1 MSKIRLHGS
10 SSGYTEIAP
19 VAASGNNTLTLPND
33 GTIIS
38 KDSNGAVGVT
48 SITVGTGVTIGDGR
62 VTCTTVHGSAASL
75 TQIPAANI
83 VGVCTSGLGN
93 ASGAFGQGITV
104 HDWWGISADL
114 SVSQG
119 ENTVTANW
127 FRHNTIN
134 GTIGSAMSESSGIF
148 TFPSTGIYLI
158 RINANYYESSSAGH
172 NYAGFYIKYSTNG
185 GSSYSTGS
193 FGGSAMNNYGGTT
206 YEHASCSMTFDVTD
220 VSTHRVAFN
229 TITSGGSMVISG
241 TSSYNNMWAEFTRLG
256 DT

>member
-1 MSKIRLHGS
+1 MALTL
-10 SSGYTEIAP
+10 SGTNGVVGAGFTLD
-19 VAASGNNTLTLPND
+19 ASGA
-33 GTIIS
+33 S
-38 KDSNGAVGVT
+38 VT
-48 SITVGTGVTIGDGR
+48 AGVGTFGSLNAPAAGLTGALPAI
-62 VTCTTVHGSAASL
+62 SAASL

-93 ASGAFGQGITV
+93 ASGAFSQGITV

-119 ENTVTANW
+119 ENTITANW

-185 GSSYSTGS
+185 GSSYTTGS

-206 YEHASCSMTFDVTD
+206 YEHASCSMTLDVVN
-220 VSTHRVAFN
+220 VSTYRVAFN

-241 TSSYNNMWAEFTRLG
+241 PSGYNNLWAEFTRLG

>member
-1 MSKIRLHGS
+1 MALTL
-10 SSGYTEIAP
+10 SGTNGVVGAGFTLD
-19 VAASGNNTLTLPND
+19 ASGA
-33 GTIIS
+33 S
-38 KDSNGAVGVT
+38 VT
-48 SITVGTGVTIGDGR
+48 AGVGTFGSLNAPAAGLTGALPAI
-62 VTCTTVHGSAASL
+62 SAASL

-93 ASGAFGQGITV
+93 ASGAFSQGITV

-119 ENTVTANW
+119 ENTITANW

-158 RINANYYESSSAGH
+158 RINANYYEISSAGH

-185 GSSYSTGS
+185 GSSYTTGS

-206 YEHASCSMTFDVTD
+206 YEHASCSMTLDVID
-220 VSTHRVAFN
+220 VSTYRVAFN

-241 TSSYNNMWAEFTRLG
+241 PSGYNNLWAEFTRLG

>member
-1 MSKIRLHGS
+1 MSLTL
-10 SSGYTEIAP
+10 SGTDGVVGAGFTLD
-19 VAASGNNTLTLPND
+19 ASGA
-33 GTIIS
+33 S
-38 KDSNGAVGVT
+38 VT
-48 SITVGTGVTIGDGR
+48 AGVGTFSSLQ
-62 VTCTTVHGSAASL
+62 GSAASL

-83 VGVCTSGLGN
+83 VGICTAGLGN
-93 ASGAFGQGITV
+93 ASGAFGQTGQGVTV
-104 HDWWGISADL
+104 HDTWQVSANL
-114 SVSQG
+114 TVAQG
-119 ENTVTANW
+119 ENVVTANW

-158 RINANYYESSSAGH
+158 KISANYYEGTSAGH

-185 GSSYSTGS
+185 GSSYTTGS

-241 TSSYNNMWAEFTRLG
+241 PSGYNNLWAEFTRLG

>member
-1 MSKIRLHGS
+1 MALTL
-10 SSGYTEIAP
+10 SGTNGVVGAGFT
-19 VAASGNNTLTLPND
+19 VDASGV
-33 GTIIS
+33 S
-38 KDSNGAVGVT
+38 VT
-48 SITVGTGVTIGDGR
+48 AGVGTFTSYQ
-62 VTCTTVHGSAASL
+62 GSGASL

-104 HDWWGISADL
+104 HDWWGVSADL
-114 SVSQG
+114 SVAQG

-134 GTIGSAMSESSGIF
+134 GTIGSAMSQSSGIF

-158 RINANYYESSSAGH
+158 KINANYYESSSAGH
-172 NYAGFYIKYSTNG
+172 NYAGFYIKYSTNS

-220 VSTHRVAFN
+220 VSTHKISFN
-229 TITSGGSMVISG
+229 TITSGSTMVISG

>member
-1 MSKIRLHGS
+1 MSLTL
-10 SSGYTEIAP
+10 SGTNGVVGAGFTLD
-19 VAASGNNTLTLPND
+19 ASGA
-33 GTIIS
+33 S
-38 KDSNGAVGVT
+38 VT
-48 SITVGTGVTIGDGR
+48 AGVGTFGSLNAPAAGLTGALPAI
-62 VTCTTVHGSAASL
+62 SAASL

-93 ASGAFGQGITV
+93 ASGAFSQGITV

-119 ENTVTANW
+119 ENTITANW

-185 GSSYSTGS
+185 GSSYTTGS

-206 YEHASCSMTFDVTD
+206 YEHASCSMTLDVVN
-220 VSTHRVAFN
+220 VSTYRVAFN

-241 TSSYNNMWAEFTRLG
+241 PSGYNNLWAEFTRLG

>member
-1 MSKIRLHGS
+1 MSLTL
-10 SSGYTEIAP
+10 SGTNGVVGAGFTLD
-19 VAASGNNTLTLPND
+19 ASGA
-33 GTIIS
+33 S
-38 KDSNGAVGVT
+38 VT
-48 SITVGTGVTIGDGR
+48 AGVGTFSSLQ
-62 VTCTTVHGSAASL
+62 GSAASL

-83 VGVCTSGLGN
+83 VGICTAGLGN
-93 ASGAFGQGITV
+93 ASGAFGQTGQGITV

-114 SVSQG
+114 SVAQG

-127 FRHNTIN
+127 FRHSTIN

-158 RINANYYESSSAGH
+158 KINANYYESSSAGH
-172 NYAGFYIKYSTNG
+172 NYAGFYIKYSTNS